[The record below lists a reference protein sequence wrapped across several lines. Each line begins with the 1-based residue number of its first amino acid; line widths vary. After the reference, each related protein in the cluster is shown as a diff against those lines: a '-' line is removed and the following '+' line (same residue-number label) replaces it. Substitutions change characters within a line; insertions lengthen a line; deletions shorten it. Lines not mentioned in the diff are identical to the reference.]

1 MAFHWVKQY
10 LDDCGNIINMHNVKV
25 GVGHREKPHTGAA
38 AREKPI
44 RHSRH
49 HERRAIF
56 NCMVCRSSVNILS
69 KLHRT
74 LDSL

>member
-1 MAFHWVKQY
+1 MAPHER
-10 LDDCGNIINMHNVKV
+10 LPELPIIS
-25 GVGHREKPHTGAA
+25 REKPHTGAT
-38 AREKPI
+38 AREKPM
-44 RHSRH
+44 RRSRH

-56 NCMVCRSSVNILS
+56 NCMVCRSSVNLLS